1 MPSEEEIQIMADPG
15 ESGHLEGEFLPQA
28 RREDLDGRFRSDP
41 MGSSLGLD
49 LQAWGSGTAQ
59 VELAIGPQHSN
70 FVGGAHGGVLFS
82 LGDFAMSV
90 ASNSH
95 GRVAVAVQLD
105 ISYHHGVQIGDVVV
119 ATAKER
125 SRSRRLGSYL
135 VELCVQERLVA
146 SSTGMTFRT
155 EEWWSGADAWPE
167 EWRCRY

>member
-1 MPSEEEIQIMADPG
+1 MADVDEP
-15 ESGHLEGEFLPQA
+15 GHLDGGSLPQG
-28 RREDLDGRFRSDP
+28 RREDLDSRFRSDP
-41 MGSSLGLD
+41 MASSLGLD
-49 LQAWGSGTAQ
+49 LQAWGLGTAR

-82 LGDFAMSV
+82 IGDFAMSV

-95 GRVAVAVQLD
+95 GRLAVAVQLD

-125 SRSRRLGSYL
+125 SRSRQLGSYL
-135 VELCVQERLVA
+135 VELHVQDRLVA

-155 EEWWSGADAWPE
+155 QDWWSGADVWPE
-167 EWRCRY
+167 EWRRRY